1 MPPRCCAP
9 TPGGHAGAASQPWGV
24 SVSGTAR
31 RRSVAVAVSGGRDSM
46 ALLHCLARA
55 AQTQDVEV
63 WALHVNHGLQPAAD
77 EWAAFVERTCKRWAT
92 RKLPVRCAA
101 QRLQGQ
107 PARGQ
112 SVEAWARAGRYAALA
127 SMARAAGCDVVALAH
142 HRADQAETFL
152 LQALRGGGPAGLAS
166 MPASVLRDGITWLRP
181 WLVQPREAIEAYVR
195 AHRIRFIDDA
205 SNADPRFARNRLRL
219 GVMPPLR
226 VAFPE
231 AEQALAEAARHAA
244 RARAFIDEVA
254 QADVAMVCEIDALV
268 VERWQRLS
276 AVRQRECLRAWL
288 APHAEHGVPESLL
301 DRLAQELAGTKP
313 ARWAFDG
320 GELRRYRGRVT
331 VSAPNAQASPVL
343 PGAAAVHRAGVH
355 PVPGCS
361 ASLRVSKAASGG
373 IPLALLRKARWQA
386 REAAQQ
392 FQRAPGT
399 PPRSLKK
406 QYQAAGVPAWSRDAP
421 LLVSAEGQLLY
432 VPGLGTDARALA
444 APGRPRVSLMWVPG
458 R

>member
-9 TPGGHAGAASQPWGV
+9 APQGGV
-24 SVSGTAR
+24 SVSATAR

-77 EWAAFVERTCKRWAT
+77 VWAAFVERTCTRWST
-92 RKLPVRCAA
+92 RKLPLRCAM

-107 PARGQ
+107 PASGQ

-195 AHRIRFIDDA
+195 VHRIRFVDDA

-219 GVMPPLR
+219 EVMPALR
-226 VAFPE
+226 AAFPE
-231 AEQALAEAARHAA
+231 AEQALADAARHAA

-254 QADVAMVCEIDALV
+254 QADVAMVCDTVALV
-268 VERWQRLS
+268 LERWQRLS
-276 AVRQRECLRAWL
+276 DVRQRECLRAWL
-288 APHAEHGVPESLL
+288 APHAERGVPESLL
-301 DRLAQELAGTKP
+301 DRLTQELAGAKP
-313 ARWAFDG
+313 ARWTFDG

-331 VSAPNAQASPVL
+331 VSALSAQASPVL
-343 PGAAAVHRAGVH
+343 PSAAAVVHRAGVH
-355 PVPGCS
+355 HVPGCG

-373 IPLALLRKARWQA
+373 IPLALLRNARWQA
-386 REAAQQ
+386 REAAQR

-421 LLVSAEGQLLY
+421 LLVSADGQLLF

-444 APGRPRVSLMWVPG
+444 APGQPRVSLTWVPG